1 MNNTSTVSSAP
12 YLHWTQRSTELQEEI
27 SDSFEYLTKATR
39 SGWGLFNGSD
49 GYNLCG
55 VDEYALM
62 KRIIL
67 EAPKEQKEFY
77 ALDIGAGNFQ
87 WGKGLAEYLNQQP
100 GPRNTLKST
109 SSEFEE
115 RAILENE

>member
-1 MNNTSTVSSAP
+1 MNNTSAASGSSIGRKDR
-12 YLHWTQRSTELQEEI
+12 LRCKRKFH
-27 SDSFEYLTKATR
+27 SFEGLTHQKVCQ
-39 SGWGLFNGSD
+39 WGLFNGSD

-67 EAPKEQKEFY
+67 EAPKDQKEFY

-87 WGKGLAEYLNQQP
+87 WGI
-100 GPRNTLKST
+100 RT
-109 SSEFEE
+109 SEKAFI
-115 RAILENE
+115 A